1 LADADGIVM
10 SERDRAIVR
19 SVLAP
24 FADRIDRVGVFGS
37 RALGTARPAS
47 DIDLILWGD
56 IDGRT
61 LARLA
66 TLFGESSLA
75 VSVDVIL
82 YGPELAAALRRH
94 IDRVAKTLFIRADL
108 RTEVVQTG
116 IRG

>member
-1 LADADGIVM
+1 MI

-19 SVLAP
+19 SVLGV

-37 RALGTARPAS
+37 RALGSARPAS
-47 DIDLILWGD
+47 DIDLVLWGN

-61 LARLA
+61 LARLG
-66 TLFGESSLA
+66 TLFDESSLA

-94 IDRVAKTLFIRADL
+94 IDRVAKTLFLRDDL
-108 RTEVVQTG
+108 RAEVVQTG
-116 IRG
+116 TSD

>member
-1 LADADGIVM
+1 LADADDIVM

-47 DIDLILWGD
+47 DIDLVLWGD
-56 IDGRT
+56 IDSRA
-61 LARLA
+61 LARLG

-94 IDRVAKTLFIRADL
+94 IDRVAKTLFKRGDFLA
-108 RTEVVQTG
+108 EVVQTE